1 MPLLLRQ
8 SLRSSLQLTRTTVRP
23 VQLPH
28 LRPTSPSG
36 FPERPTTRSFS
47 VCLQCQFRRLPG
59 SYFRLDEKE
68 RREAELERII
78 QSSRQGVAPE
88 GVPDKDEAAGIPP
101 ADSSESGMPLA
112 GETGGKQDNVIYL
125 KDAATEQRSD
135 KAQNSIAGAQS
146 GGLPS
151 YLESRRSQMSKQF
164 TTMMDN
170 IQANV
175 FVAGQR
181 LNDLTGYSAIETLK
195 RDIQT
200 QGTNGHRTSCF
211 SLCAFTNMAILL
223 PLQKPAS
230 VKLAHTSAKPRKHTR
245 LQSTTAPP
253 RSAKST
259 SSSSASTPGPQP
271 TWSASPSSTATT
283 TPTRSPRQRHRRPC
297 LARSVRPKR
306 PPHR

>member
-1 MPLLLRQ
+1 MQLLLRQ
-8 SLRSSLQLTRTTVRP
+8 SLRSSLQLTRTTARP

-28 LRPTSPSG
+28 IRPTPPSG
-36 FPERPTTRSFS
+36 FPERPTIRSFS
-47 VCLQCQFRRLPG
+47 VCLQCQFHRLPG
-59 SYFRLDEKE
+59 SYSPLDEKE

-78 QSSRQGVAPE
+78 QSSRQGFAAE
-88 GVPDKDEAAGIPP
+88 GVPDKDEAAGIPR
-101 ADSSESGMPLA
+101 ADSSESSMPLA
-112 GETGGKQDNVIYL
+112 GETGVKQDNVIYL
-125 KDAATEQRSD
+125 QGPEAEQRSE
-135 KAQNSIAGAQS
+135 KAQNSTAGAQS
-146 GGLPS
+146 RGLPS
-151 YLESRRSQMSKQF
+151 YLENRRSQMSKQF

-170 IQANV
+170 VQANI

-200 QGTNGHRTSCF
+200 QGTNGHHTSRW
-211 SLCAFTNMAILL
+211 SLCTSTNMAILL

-230 VKLAHTSAKPRKHTR
+230 VKLAFTSAKPRKHTQLR
-245 LQSTTAPP
+245 STTAPP

-259 SSSSASTPGPQP
+259 SSSNASMPGPQQ

-283 TPTRSPRQRHRRPC
+283 TPTRSPRQRHKRLC
-297 LARSVRPKR
+297 LAQSVRLKR